1 MQPLDTCSRTS
12 FWGQNLDGK
21 EKLYPDHSNN
31 LNSLERYLSFLEFC
45 TLLTIRNLRFFILL
59 KAEAFNDTV
68 IGLGSHHIMP
78 RILSDP
84 WIRQRISCTS

>member
-1 MQPLDTCSRTS
+1 MQPFDTSNPTS

-31 LNSLERYLSFLEFC
+31 LNSLERYLSFLEVC
-45 TLLTIRNLRFFILL
+45 TFLTIRNLRFSIFL

-68 IGLGSHHIMP
+68 IGSGSHHIMP

-84 WIRQRISCTS
+84 